1 MKRSASLIILVAGTL
16 FASCSSLQTISFDQ
30 LQAADVSFPDAVRK
44 VAVINNMPVLKT
56 KDNHEILSS
65 ELEGDGKVASEALA
79 ENIANVNYFDQVI
92 ICDSVFRAQD
102 KVPRVN
108 VILTKEEVRKLSE
121 DLGVDMILSFD
132 RIHIQ
137 TKPGVLFYPDF
148 PMPIDAV
155 DGIISPIVRVYIPN
169 RDKPLFVVA
178 K

>member
-1 MKRSASLIILVAGTL
+1 MKRSVSLIILVAGTL
-16 FASCSSLQTISFDQ
+16 LASCSSLQTISFDQ

-102 KVPRVN
+102 KEWFKKR
-108 VILTKEEVRKLSE
+108 R
-121 DLGVDMILSFD
+121 
-132 RIHIQ
+132 H
-137 TKPGVLFYPDF
+137 
-148 PMPIDAV
+148 
-155 DGIISPIVRVYIPN
+155 
-169 RDKPLFVVA
+169 FV
-178 K
+178 